1 MSALVYSLNATLPL
15 FLIIMLGYGL
25 QRCHWF
31 TKDFATAC
39 DKLVFHVTLP
49 VTLFLN
55 MASVDIRSDF
65 HFPFVVFCFVSS
77 LLSILGIWL
86 LTKMFLKD
94 KTLTG
99 EFIQAGYRSS
109 AAILGS
115 ALIQNLYGS
124 SSYAPMMILG
134 SVPLYNLSAVLIL
147 SLGGKDT
154 QSHNLTKHVL
164 GTLLSLLCNPIIIGI
179 ALGSVTSYFR
189 LGFPPIIANMMNK
202 LAAVTIPLSLL
213 SIGIGF
219 QGFNAIRRLR
229 PTVAIT
235 FIKLIL
241 LPALFLP
248 LAVWC
253 GFADQEL
260 VAALVMLGG
269 PTTFGCY
276 IMAKNM
282 GHEGVLT
289 SSAVAVTTPL
299 SAVTLTLWMFLLRT
313 LHLVV

>member
-134 SVPLYNLSAVLIL
+134 
-147 SLGGKDT
+147 
-154 QSHNLTKHVL
+154 
-164 GTLLSLLCNPIIIGI
+164 
-179 ALGSVTSYFR
+179 
-189 LGFPPIIANMMNK
+189 
-202 LAAVTIPLSLL
+202 
-213 SIGIGF
+213 
-219 QGFNAIRRLR
+219 
-229 PTVAIT
+229 
-235 FIKLIL
+235 
-241 LPALFLP
+241 
-248 LAVWC
+248 
-253 GFADQEL
+253 
-260 VAALVMLGG
+260 
-269 PTTFGCY
+269 TFGCY